1 MISLWEDRNQADQK
15 HFTLAGKTRIFV
27 INPYIMEDWPFLRGL
42 HFWTAALCFYVT
54 IFIICLALLSYIKNI
69 IKDFDIVTNGLR
81 LQMTLAG
88 IYTSFRKKH
97 DPGDIYINQF
107 YDKLNFIGSFFFYT
121 VPQRC
126 YFMMQIFSTW
136 LTSWINLHCL
146 LQEECT
152 SMTFRYFSCFI

>member
-1 MISLWEDRNQADQK
+1 M
-15 HFTLAGKTRIFV
+15 
-27 INPYIMEDWPFLRGL
+27 
-42 HFWTAALCFYVT
+42 T

-107 YDKLNFIGSFFFYT
+107 YDKLNFIGSFLFYT

-126 YFMMQIFSTW
+126 YFMMQIFST
-136 LTSWINLHCL
+136 
-146 LQEECT
+146 
-152 SMTFRYFSCFI
+152 